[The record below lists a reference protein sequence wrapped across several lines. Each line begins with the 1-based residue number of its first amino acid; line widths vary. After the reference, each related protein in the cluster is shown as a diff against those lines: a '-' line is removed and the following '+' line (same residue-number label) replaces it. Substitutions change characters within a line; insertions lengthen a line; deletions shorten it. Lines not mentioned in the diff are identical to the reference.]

1 MVSWCLYEM
10 NYSEKAN
17 TFEGSVDRRKKV
29 NAMKIQVLTISVQIF
44 WVLTWACCVISP
56 LK

>member
-17 TFEGSVDRRKKV
+17 TFEGSVDRRKKM

-44 WVLTWACCVISP
+44 WILTWACCVISP